1 MAAPLIKWV
10 VVGRSRFLCVVLACS
25 GLFWLVAAYSSL
37 FWVVS
42 ACSRLLQKKTTG
54 FYIMVTLHW
63 NGLKITDRQKLDSIK
78 MFISRLS
85 NDDMISQISIWDS
98 LAISLASHWE
108 SPEFRNIRVSGRW
121 ITGWEWNPCHCGERP
136 VIYRST
142 VYHSASSVE

>member
-1 MAAPLIKWV
+1 M
-10 VVGRSRFLCVVLACS
+10 GRCGSFQVFMRCS
-25 GLFWLVAAYSSL
+25 GLFWLVAAYSGL

-85 NDDMISQISIWDS
+85 NDDMISQASIWDS
-98 LAISLASHWE
+98 LAISLASHRE

-142 VYHSASSVE
+142 VYHSASSIELTMDLKRV